1 MKKLAFNTLKRGNM
15 NINNDRIKFNLD
27 LVDENEHLIPRPFGT
42 LQTLNLDHLYRYAFA
57 KGYCYNVDVLDAA
70 MGCGYSSLI
79 LNCKSYMGI
88 DIDPNMV
95 AFANEYYLPLMNGK
109 ANYLEASVLQLPIED
124 KSKYV
129 YIYTLSDFLYQFNFI
144 MNNPNILE
152 KIKNK
157 LEIQTNQPGQTNL
170 LDIMLW
176 NFEIN
181 LTQFQL
187 IMSYFI
193 NQKFTS
199 ESHFIIGYYK
209 QYTLTNNQYIGTNTN
224 IIPFELG
231 QSHGGHYEL
240 Y

>member
-1 MKKLAFNTLKRGNM
+1 M
-15 NINNDRIKFNLD
+15 NINKNRIKFNLD

-124 KSKYV
+124 KSKDV
-129 YIYTLSDFLYQFNFI
+129 YISFETIEHLQPQDISKYFSEVKRILRPGGKFICSTPIYRGDIYGLLTKYHPYEFRYMQFETTLINNGFILEEILYQWPPHFTI
-144 MNNPNILE
+144 EHVKPTL
-152 KIKNK
+152 
-157 LEIQTNQPGQTNL
+157 LQTQT
-170 LDIMLW
+170 ISPY
-176 NFEIN
+176 
-181 LTQFQL
+181 LTVCVCT
-187 IMSYFI
+187 IS
-193 NQKFTS
+193 
-199 ESHFIIGYYK
+199 
-209 QYTLTNNQYIGTNTN
+209 
-224 IIPFELG
+224 
-231 QSHGGHYEL
+231 
-240 Y
+240 